1 MKKVYVFLII
11 LILIIVSVFT
21 IDYLLAKSNKLPF
34 LAIKE
39 TKGNIKTY
47 KGLFY
52 QVDVCNSNVVFNENI
67 ICPKDAD
74 FVIVDETEVCAEA
87 LELFYE
93 DENYKYY
100 YPCIKN
106 ATTFIKKNN
115 KKQTVKESLED
126 KTISVES
133 LLKSGLSFI
142 RKEKIQISV
151 DKSDKCKTIKYQI
164 SNENSANN
172 LYTYC
177 LDSVKLQKGS
187 QKINLIKY
195 LAEGSNNLKDL
206 AIQANL
212 KKEVK
217 DGYTLYK
224 GNEYAI
230 LICKEKNYIG
240 TVDILEKNVCNK

>member
-39 TKGNIKTY
+39 TKDNIKIY

-115 KKQTVKESLED
+115 NKQTVKESLEN
-126 KTISVES
+126 KTISIDS

-142 RKEKIQISV
+142 REEKIQISV

-212 KKEVK
+212 KKESK
-217 DGYTLYK
+217 DDYTLYK
-224 GNEYAI
+224 SDEYVI
-230 LICKEKNYIG
+230 LVCKNKNYIG
-240 TVDILEKNVCNK
+240 TLDILDKNVCNN

>member
-115 KKQTVKESLED
+115 KKQTVRESLED

-142 RKEKIQISV
+142 RKEKYQIKV

-164 SNENSANN
+164 SNEKSNSD
-172 LYTYC
+172 LYIYC
-177 LDSVKLQKGS
+177 LDNLKLQKGN
-187 QKINLIKY
+187 QEINLIKY
-195 LAEGSNNLKDL
+195 LAEGSNSLKEL
-206 AIQANL
+206 ALQTEL
-212 KKEVK
+212 KEESK
-217 DGYTLYK
+217 DDYTLYK
-224 GNEYAI
+224 SDEYVI
-230 LICKEKNYIG
+230 LVCKNKNYIG
-240 TVDILEKNVCNK
+240 TLDILDKNVCNN